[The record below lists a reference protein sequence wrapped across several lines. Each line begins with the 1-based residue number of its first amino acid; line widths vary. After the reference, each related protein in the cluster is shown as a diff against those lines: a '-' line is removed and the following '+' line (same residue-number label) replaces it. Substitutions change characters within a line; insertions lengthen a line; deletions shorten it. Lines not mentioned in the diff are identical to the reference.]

1 MSQENFPFFESSEA
15 ATKHAIQSSGREIKD
30 VAKALWPDKSVDAAR
45 TALSNALN
53 ENRSERLTAD
63 QHLFVA
69 KYIGRFEWL
78 YYVCHQCS
86 HTRPVPVT
94 PAEQAAA
101 LQSALFEKS
110 GELRA
115 LLDQVEALK
124 PKLRAV
130 GS

>member
-1 MSQENFPFFESSEA
+1 MSQEAFPFFESSEA
-15 ATKHAIQSSGREIKD
+15 ATKHAIQASGREIKE
-30 VAKALWPDKSVDAAR
+30 VARALWPDKTVDAAR

-63 QHLFVA
+63 QHIFIA
-69 KYIGRFEWL
+69 QFTGRFEWL
-78 YYVCHQCS
+78 HYACHQLS

-101 LQSALFEKS
+101 LQAALFEKS

-115 LLDQVEALK
+115 LLDQVDALK
-124 PKLRAV
+124 PRLRSVA
-130 GS
+130 